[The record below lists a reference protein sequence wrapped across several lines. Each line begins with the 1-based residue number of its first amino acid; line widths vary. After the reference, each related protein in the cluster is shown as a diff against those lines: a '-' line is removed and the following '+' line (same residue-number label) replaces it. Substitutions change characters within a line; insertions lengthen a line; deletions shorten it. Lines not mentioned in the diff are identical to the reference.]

1 MLKSAKEVSGSFL
14 TERQIL
20 NIILGYADLAQLD
33 TLPAGGV
40 QMATEQSE
48 ALSHLLSI
56 RRCKRQFG
64 IGFLLLNMYVSVAQL
79 DCDSGS

>member
-1 MLKSAKEVSGSFL
+1 M
-14 TERQIL
+14 
-20 NIILGYADLAQLD
+20 NIMLGYVSVAQLD
-33 TLPAGGV
+33 TPPAGGV

-64 IGFLLLNMYVSVAQL
+64 IRFLF
-79 DCDSGS
+79 

>member
-14 TERQIL
+14 TERQVL

-48 ALSHLLSI
+48 ALGRLLRVLAPKGQKTGFAQPCKIKQSYI
-56 RRCKRQFG
+56 RPRTSPG
-64 IGFLLLNMYVSVAQL
+64 
-79 DCDSGS
+79 